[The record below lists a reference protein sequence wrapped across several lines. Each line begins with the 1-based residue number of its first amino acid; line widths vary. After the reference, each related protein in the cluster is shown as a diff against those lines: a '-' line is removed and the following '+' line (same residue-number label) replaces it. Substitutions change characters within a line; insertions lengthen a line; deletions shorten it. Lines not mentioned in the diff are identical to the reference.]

1 LGLLEVVSVVPV
13 PVELLVLDVDGTVT
27 DSQHAVTSAAHE
39 AVRMV
44 EAAGIR
50 VVLATGRRYRDVLPV
65 AQELGLTGPLI
76 TASGGLV
83 KQPVDHQTLFRASFA
98 PDLLP
103 AILSC
108 IVAAGHEP
116 VIYTDSYAGGF
127 DFYCRTLTAVDAAG
141 KPSGFGEY
149 LARNRELARVEPA
162 LVSQPPAEAFAGFA
176 MGPVDE
182 MERLEATLAKQFA
195 GSVSLHT
202 IQSPRYRD
210 WLCEIAPAGVDKW
223 SSVRRLAS
231 RWGIPVEAIC
241 AVGDDRNDLPMIRG
255 AGLGVAMG
263 NAREEVQRAADRVV
277 ASHEAGGLVEV
288 AAMLTGD

>member
-1 LGLLEVVSVVPV
+1 
-13 PVELLVLDVDGTVT
+13 
-27 DSQHAVTSAAHE
+27 
-39 AVRMV
+39 
-44 EAAGIR
+44 
-50 VVLATGRRYRDVLPV
+50 
-65 AQELGLTGPLI
+65 
-76 TASGGLV
+76 
-83 KQPVDHQTLFRASFA
+83 
-98 PDLLP
+98 
-103 AILSC
+103 
-108 IVAAGHEP
+108 
-116 VIYTDSYAGGF
+116 
-127 DFYCRTLTAVDAAG
+127 
-141 KPSGFGEY
+141 
-149 LARNRELARVEPA
+149 
-162 LVSQPPAEAFAGFA
+162 